1 MAEERR
7 SPRGGPVSSEGVVVG
22 VDGTLGV
29 LAAVSWAAAE
39 ADRRRVPLHLVEVR
53 PATTEITDA
62 RGAPTLRR
70 ARAVASAVAPTIAI
84 HAVSLVGAT
93 GPTLRA
99 RARDAELLVLGCR
112 RPTDPSS
119 EPDGTTRFLLA
130 RAACPTAFVPA
141 RWAGSWASTPSAR
154 PVVVGLAGTPDDRV
168 VHDLAARTARHLG
181 VDLISVRPRS
191 RCPDGQD
198 GAPAGAA
205 VAALLDVGRRAQL
218 IVVAGPTPLDHNLR
232 DGRLV
237 ELEELLRRSPCAVAL
252 PPGPGAYRR
261 PADQHA
267 GRAAPRP
274 ARHPVPTRR

>member
-130 RAACPTAFVPA
+130 RAACPIAFVPA

-154 PVVVGLAGTPDDRV
+154 PVVVGLADTPDDRV
-168 VHDLAARTARHLG
+168 VHDLAARTASHLG
-181 VDLISVRPRS
+181 VDLISVRR

-198 GAPAGAA
+198 GASAGAA

-218 IVVAGPTPLDHNLR
+218 IVVAGPTSLDHHLR

-237 ELEELLRRSPCAVAL
+237 ELEELLRRSPCAVVL

-274 ARHPVPTRR
+274 ARRPVPTRR